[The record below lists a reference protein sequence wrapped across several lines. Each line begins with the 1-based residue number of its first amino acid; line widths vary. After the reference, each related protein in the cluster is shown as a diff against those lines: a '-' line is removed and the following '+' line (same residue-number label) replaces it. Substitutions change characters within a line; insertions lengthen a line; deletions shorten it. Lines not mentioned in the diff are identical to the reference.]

1 MLHRASGGR
10 AAAPRRNEDLSFRN
24 NGLFHSSDGF
34 NPPPLLPWRVQR
46 TEDEAPGKSEAAKSC
61 PRSGSAG
68 TGHNSCIFLRV
79 GACVRAPIVVEYRR
93 VYLPTKIIRVSGA
106 EEDGL
111 RRSCKKVAE

>member
-1 MLHRASGGR
+1 MQRA
-10 AAAPRRNEDLSFRN
+10 
-24 NGLFHSSDGF
+24 
-34 NPPPLLPWRVQR
+34 
-46 TEDEAPGKSEAAKSC
+46 EDEMHGKSEAAKPC
-61 PRSGSAG
+61 PRSGSVG
-68 TGHNSCIFLRV
+68 NGHNSCIFLRV